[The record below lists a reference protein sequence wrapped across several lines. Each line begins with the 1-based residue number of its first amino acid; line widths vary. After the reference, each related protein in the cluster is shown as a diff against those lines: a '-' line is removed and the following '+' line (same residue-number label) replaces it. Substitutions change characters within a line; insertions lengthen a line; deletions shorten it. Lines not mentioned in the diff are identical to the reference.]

1 MRYLDVRPGRS
12 DIYRNNMVR
21 GPIRYIIRHRARP
34 YLGAPGNLGI
44 RSPVRPS
51 ACSPFRLFARP
62 PVRPSACSP
71 VRPSIDRRPATHQRA
86 AITWRTLVVLN
97 CYRYRLFVSVCV
109 FLRSTRQLG
118 ESVSV
123 LHVIVC
129 IGFCSFAAI
138 CYFLYIT
145 LLEL

>member
-1 MRYLDVRPGRS
+1 MISIVIIWYAARYGTISDIELDHTWVLLATWVYVRPS
-12 DIYRNNMVR
+12 
-21 GPIRYIIRHRARP
+21 IRP
-34 YLGAPGNLGI
+34 
-44 RSPVRPS
+44 PVRPP
-51 ACSPFRLFARP
+51 ACSPVRLFARL

-86 AITWRTLVVLN
+86 ATTWRPLVVLN

-118 ESVSV
+118 ESISV

>member
-1 MRYLDVRPGRS
+1 MISIVIIWYAARYGTLS
-12 DIYRNNMVR
+12 DIELDHTWVLLVTWVY
-21 GPIRYIIRHRARP
+21 
-34 YLGAPGNLGI
+34 
-44 RSPVRPS
+44 VRPS
-51 ACSPFRLFARP
+51 VRP
-62 PVRPSACSP
+62 PVRPSRRSP

-86 AITWRTLVVLN
+86 ATTWRPLVVLN

-118 ESVSV
+118 ESISV

-138 CYFLYIT
+138 CYFLYIRIIIVSI
-145 LLEL
+145 